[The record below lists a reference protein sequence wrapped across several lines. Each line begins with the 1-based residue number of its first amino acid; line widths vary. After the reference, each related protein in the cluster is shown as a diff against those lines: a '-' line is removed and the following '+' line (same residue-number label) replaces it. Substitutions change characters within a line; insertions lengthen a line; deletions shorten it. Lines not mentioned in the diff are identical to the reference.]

1 MLKIHQLPKVKALPI
16 IQLPRLDF
24 SFLALLLRVKSGWT
38 KVGGAIVN
46 LAKVGFTLTRKVSRQ
61 KGSLAFSNT
70 VRPPFLFQKFCKA
83 SLQNIIHRYSKHCE
97 KIINH
102 KCQTSRIAC
111 DDANVII

>member
-16 IQLPRLDF
+16 IQLLRLDF

-61 KGSLAFSNT
+61 NGSLAFSNT
-70 VRPPFLFQKFCKA
+70 VRLPFLYTEI
-83 SLQNIIHRYSKHCE
+83 L
-97 KIINH
+97 
-102 KCQTSRIAC
+102 
-111 DDANVII
+111 